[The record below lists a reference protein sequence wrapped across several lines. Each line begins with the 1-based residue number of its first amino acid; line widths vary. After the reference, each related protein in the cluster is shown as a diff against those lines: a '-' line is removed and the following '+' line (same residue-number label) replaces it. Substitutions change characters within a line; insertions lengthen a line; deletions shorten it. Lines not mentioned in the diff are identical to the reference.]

1 MRPVAFKPFADTS
14 TLKLCSDLRIVAE
27 VSTSL
32 CHETSS
38 AGKHQLA
45 VRSLWA
51 LLHEGGVSEWR
62 QSCKKPVY
70 SIFLYILAYLSVN
83 ILVCMYI
90 YNIHIW
96 IWFMIVHL
104 KVVERLRSC
113 CSAHLAFERYD
124 EATDVT
130 LRMLCCV
137 PICVPSKDI
146 ALGFVRKFTTF
157 V

>member
-45 VRSLWA
+45 VRSLRA

-113 CSAHLAFERYD
+113 CFCSPGLRAIRRSHRCY
-124 EATDVT
+124 VT
-130 LRMLCCV
+130 YVVLCSDMCS
-137 PICVPSKDI
+137 IEGHCI
-146 ALGFVRKFTTF
+146 GFCT
-157 V
+157 